1 MISIFKCGKVHFVR
15 TSFFILSGTLLN
27 LAKGREKKSHVRMF
41 PMECLPFISP
51 FLLRIDP
58 NLNITCLEKL
68 SVAQGQEEILKL
80 LTKKFLSLH
89 WIIFCTYKKLL
100 CSSPRSMSHRS
111 WVGLSRWQGLRGGQD
126 PALGQPVSGLNCLK
140 SLSSEVSVRLAVG
153 NFGVH

>member
-1 MISIFKCGKVHFVR
+1 
-15 TSFFILSGTLLN
+15 
-27 LAKGREKKSHVRMF
+27 MF

-89 WIIFCTYKKLL
+89 
-100 CSSPRSMSHRS
+100 
-111 WVGLSRWQGLRGGQD
+111 
-126 PALGQPVSGLNCLK
+126 
-140 SLSSEVSVRLAVG
+140 
-153 NFGVH
+153 